1 MPTFPFFRQL
11 DANDCGPSSLRMIA
25 KHHGRSISLATL
37 RDNSFISKDGV
48 SLLGISE
55 AAEAIGFRTEGYK
68 LTFEQ
73 LQKDVLLPCIC
84 HWKQNHFV
92 VVYKVTKTKV
102 YVADPAF
109 GLISYTHSEFEK
121 NWGSTQ
127 IDNEIHGICLQITP
141 TPTFYEQQDE
151 KSNRGKLSLIFSY
164 LREFRPLIIQ
174 LLIGVV
180 LATVLQLIMPF
191 LFRVIVD
198 KGIVIPN
205 LNLIT
210 TIFIAQIVLVASRF
224 SIGFFR
230 NWILLHIGSKINI
243 YLVSD
248 FLIKVMKLPISFF
261 DSKTTG
267 DFIQRI
273 SDHKRVESFLSNT
286 VLELFYSLLSIIVLS
301 IVLLLF
307 SLKLFLVFFTGV
319 VFYFIWSLFF
329 MKKRRELDNKKFAQ
343 LSHNQNSLIQLV
355 QGMQDIKLNNCEKQ
369 KRWEWESIQAKIF
382 RINVK
387 SLTLQE
393 KQQAGALF
401 FNEFKD
407 IIVLFLAAKM
417 VLQGTSTLTLGG
429 MLAISYI
436 LGQMSG
442 PLNAVIGF
450 MHSTQDAKISLERM
464 AEIHELK
471 NELEDDKIYVD
482 KIPTNIAI
490 TIKDLS
496 FQYEGPHSPFVLKD
510 INVLIPQNKV
520 TAIVGTSGS
529 GKTTLV
535 KMLLSFYQPVKGEIL
550 VNHQNLANINPN
562 SWRARCGVVMQD
574 GFIFSDTIAKN
585 IALTDEEIDIERL
598 YRASMLAN
606 VDEIITNLPL
616 GINTRIGSDGLGLSQ
631 GQKQRILIA
640 RAIYKEP
647 EILFLDEA
655 TNALDAQNE
664 RSILEN
670 MDDFFKNR
678 TAVVVAH
685 RLSTVK
691 NADQILVLD
700 KGVLVEKGSHA
711 ELIQLKGKYFSLVQ
725 NQLELGT

>member
-1 MPTFPFFRQL
+1 MSSFPFFRQL

-25 KHHGRSISLATL
+25 KHYGRSLSLNNL
-37 RDNSFISKDGV
+37 RSKSYITKDGV

-55 AAEAIGFRTEGYK
+55 AAESLGFRSEGLK
-68 LTFEQ
+68 INFDQ
-73 LQKDVLLPCIC
+73 LKNDVILPCIV
-84 HWKQNHFV
+84 HWKQNHFI
-92 VVYKVTKTKV
+92 VVYKITRKKV

-109 GLISYTHSEFEK
+109 GLISYSFEEFMK
-121 NWGSTQ
+121 SWASTK
-127 IDNEIHGICLQITP
+127 IDNQLYGICLQVVP
-141 TPTFYEQQDE
+141 TPDFFKQSEE
-151 KSNRGKLSLIFSY
+151 KTDKSRFKLLFSY
-164 LREFRPLIIQ
+164 LREFRPLIVQ
-174 LLIGVV
+174 LV
-180 LATVLQLIMPF
+180 LGIVIATILQLIMPF

-205 LNLIT
+205 LSLIT

-248 FLIKVMKLPISFF
+248 FLIKLMKLPISFF

-273 SDHKRVESFLSNT
+273 SDHKRIENFLSGT
-286 VLELFYSLLSIIVLS
+286 VLDLFYSVLTIIVLS
-301 IVLLLF
+301 GVLFVFNATLF
-307 SLKLFLVFFTGV
+307 FVFISGV
-319 VFYFIWSLFF
+319 VLYVLWTLFF

-343 LSHNQNSLIQLV
+343 LSDNQNSLIQLV
-355 QGMQDIKLNNCEKQ
+355 HGMQDIKLNNCEKQ

-382 RINVK
+382 RINVQ

-393 KQQAGALF
+393 KQHAGALF

-417 VLQGTSTLTLGG
+417 VLVGQELTLGG

-436 LGQMSG
+436 LGQLSG
-442 PLNAVIGF
+442 PLNSVIDF

-464 AEIHELK
+464 AEVHEVEDEVHESKLYIDQIPQSADIELK
-471 NELEDDKIYVD
+471 N
-482 KIPTNIAI
+482 
-490 TIKDLS
+490 LS
-496 FQYEGPHSPFVLKD
+496 FQYEGPHSPYVLKD
-510 INVLIPQNKV
+510 INITIPANKV

-535 KMLLSFYQPVKGEIL
+535 KLLLSFYQPVEGEIL
-550 VNHQNLANINPN
+550 VGSQNLSNINPN
-562 SWRARCGVVMQD
+562 FWRSRCGVVMQD
-574 GFIFSDTIAKN
+574 GFIFSDTVAKN
-585 IALTDEEIDIERL
+585 IALSAEEIDVEKL
-598 YRASMLAN
+598 YNACQLSN
-606 VDEIITNLPL
+606 VDEIISKLPL
-616 GINTRIGSDGLGLSQ
+616 GINSKIGNDGLGLSQ

-640 RAIYKEP
+640 RAIYKSP
-647 EILFLDEA
+647 DILFFDEA
-655 TNALDAQNE
+655 TNALDANNE

-670 MDDFFKNR
+670 MNAFFENR

-691 NADQILVLD
+691 NADNILVLD
-700 KGVLVEKGSHA
+700 EGKLVEQGTHK
-711 ELIQLKGKYFSLVQ
+711 ELIDLKGNYFSLVQ
-725 NQLELGT
+725 NQLELGV